1 MAAALEIVDEKDMN
15 PESTRGEALLES
27 VFRHLS
33 RWRGKASGGTQEV
46 KESIKK
52 MEATIQ
58 SKLGERLDFSK
69 MKPSEVFAYIND
81 PAHFT
86 MKEKALIHALLVEA
100 GKLKKMIQSGGNK
113 VKKIKM
119 RRKDRHF
126 V

>member
-1 MAAALEIVDEKDMN
+1 MAAALEIVDEKDIRT
-15 PESTRGEALLES
+15 ESPRGEALLES

-33 RWRGKASGGTQEV
+33 RWQGKASGSTQEV

-69 MKPSEVFAYIND
+69 MKPSEVFAYINN

-100 GKLKKMIQSGGNK
+100 GKLKKTMQSGGK
-113 VKKIKM
+113 VKKFKM
-119 RRKDRHF
+119 RRKDKNF